1 MVGVKE
7 QNLRFFFVSLR
18 EQGNQKTACYACA
31 CQYNFRSE
39 IKQRRIL
46 RRQSRSKQTYYA
58 KKQKTTQ
65 RSKQIKLKQQQQQSR
80 AEQSREFQIVDGAV
94 LPKISRLRRPFMCLR
109 QLANLKALI
118 GAILCCPCHAATT
131 TSLELQCNRLLM

>member
-1 MVGVKE
+1 VVGWCKRAKFSGFCFIE
-7 QNLRFFFVSLR
+7 
-18 EQGNQKTACYACA
+18 EQGNQKIACYACA

-65 RSKQIKLKQQQQQSR
+65 RSKQIKLKQQQQQQQQQSR
-80 AEQSREFQIVDGAV
+80 AFQLVDGAV
-94 LPKISRLRRPFMCLR
+94 LPKFFAC
-109 QLANLKALI
+109 
-118 GAILCCPCHAATT
+118 GDHLCAFG
-131 TSLELQCNRLLM
+131 N

>member
-1 MVGVKE
+1 VVGWCKRAKFSGF
-7 QNLRFFFVSLR
+7 LSLR
-18 EQGNQKTACYACA
+18 EQGNKKIACYACA
-31 CQYNFRSE
+31 CQYNIRSE

-46 RRQSRSKQTYYA
+46 RRQSRSTHAYYA

-65 RSKQIKLKQQQQQSR
+65 RSKQTKLKQQQQQQQQQQQSR
-80 AEQSREFQIVDGAV
+80 AFQLVDGAV

-118 GAILCCPCHAATT
+118 GAILCCPCHAAGININNSST
-131 TSLELQCNRLLM
+131 

>member
-1 MVGVKE
+1 MVGWCKRAASSGF
-7 QNLRFFFVSLR
+7 LSLR
-18 EQGNQKTACYACA
+18 EQGNQKIACYACA

-65 RSKQIKLKQQQQQSR
+65 RSKQTKLKQQQSR
-80 AEQSREFQIVDGAV
+80 AFQLVDGAV
-94 LPKISRLRRPFMCLR
+94 LPNISRLRQPFMCLR

-118 GAILCCPCHAATT
+118 GAILCCPCHAAAT
-131 TSLELQCNRLLM
+131 TSLELQWAQVSGRWGSN

>member
-1 MVGVKE
+1 VVGWCKRAKSSGF
-7 QNLRFFFVSLR
+7 LSLR
-18 EQGNQKTACYACA
+18 EQGNQKIACYACA

-65 RSKQIKLKQQQQQSR
+65 RSKQTKLKQQQQQQQQQ
-80 AEQSREFQIVDGAV
+80 QS
-94 LPKISRLRRPFMCLR
+94 ISAC
-109 QLANLKALI
+109 
-118 GAILCCPCHAATT
+118 
-131 TSLELQCNRLLM
+131 